1 MTTIRAFIAVQLPDE
16 VKDALGEVQRA
27 LKSRVSPSAV
37 RWVRPEQM
45 HLTLFFLGDTDT
57 DKLPSVRDA
66 MDVVA
71 TSHAPFVMRLG
82 GVGCFPNARRPRVVW
97 VGLAEEEAQLV
108 SLKAALD
115 ASLAPLDWTPDDK
128 PFRAH
133 LTLGR
138 VKDERGVQGVDWA
151 TDVARLSV
159 PITTLHLI
167 ESKLRP
173 DGPTYTNR
181 YSCRLTA
188 VE

>member
-1 MTTIRAFIAVQLPDE
+1 MPWARCNA
-16 VKDALGEVQRA
+16 R
-27 LKSRVSPSAV
+27 LKVSCHPV
-37 RWVRPEQM
+37 RYAGCARSKCI
-45 HLTLFFLGDTDT
+45 

-97 VGLAEEEAQLV
+97 VGLAEEEARLV

-151 TDVARLSV
+151 KRSSHDPDQMILPPALAQNEEAAIDSLGCTRRLSRV
-159 PITTLHLI
+159 ADALVVEVNAAAL
-167 ESKLRP
+167 
-173 DGPTYTNR
+173 NR
-181 YSCRLTA
+181 SARVSL
-188 VE
+188 